1 MNMYNRDNYLDATF
15 LSQVDD
21 IMGAMKTAFTEALQ
35 ASANSTLCETC
46 PIQNLHKLCNNLEG
60 KLLNFKIT
68 KL

>member
-1 MNMYNRDNYLDATF
+1 MNSFSRDNYLEANF

-46 PIQNLHKLCNNLEG
+46 PVQNLHKLCSNLEG
-60 KLLNFKIT
+60 MLF
-68 KL
+68 